1 MDIRKYDLDKEDLE
15 FIIDLLISFSRGT
28 EIEFECLGKEY
39 FIETVD
45 GGICA
50 RENTENAK
58 EYIYSI
64 PEFFFEQFMI
74 DGKPFIERL
83 NDITSYGIL

>member
-1 MDIRKYDLDKEDLE
+1 MIDLEKLDKDDLE
-15 FIIDLLISFSRGT
+15 FLVELLIAFSRGT

-45 GGICA
+45 GGISA
-50 RENTENAK
+50 QENKENAK
-58 EYIYSI
+58 EFIYSL
-64 PEFFFEQFMI
+64 PELFFEQFMI